1 MTTTTKVIFALALM
15 SALACG
21 LAPVKIAD
29 IKRNPERFE
38 NRAVTVHGKAAGVTK
53 LPFMAESFYEIDDG
67 SGTIVVVTQ
76 KALPPEGKKV
86 FVRGKVKS
94 AFKIGG
100 QSYGLVVMEDK

>member
-1 MTTTTKVIFALALM
+1 MLMKNKVICALALV

-29 IKRNPERFE
+29 IKRNPDRFE
-38 NRAVTVHGKAAGVTK
+38 NRAVTVHGKATGVTK
-53 LPFMAESFYEIDDG
+53 LPFMTESFYEIDDG
-67 SGTIVVVTQ
+67 TGTIVVVSRN
-76 KALPPEGKKV
+76 ALPPEGKKV

-100 QSYGLVVMEDK
+100 QSYGLAILEDH

>member
-1 MTTTTKVIFALALM
+1 MLTTRKAICTLALM
-15 SALACG
+15 GALACG

-38 NRAVTVHGKAAGVTK
+38 NRAVTVHGKATGVTK
-53 LPFMAESFYEIDDG
+53 LPFMTESFYEIDDG
-67 SGTIVVVTQ
+67 SGAIVVVT
-76 KALPPEGKKV
+76 KNALPPEAKKV

-100 QSYGLVVMEDK
+100 QSYGLAILEDN

>member
-1 MTTTTKVIFALALM
+1 MSTTRKVICTLALVW
-15 SALACG
+15 ALACG

-38 NRAVTVHGKAAGVTK
+38 NIAVTLHGKATGVTK
-53 LPFMAESFYEIDDG
+53 LPFMTESFYEIDDG
-67 SGTIVVVTQ
+67 SGTIVVVT
-76 KALPPEGKKV
+76 KNALPPEGKKV

>member
-1 MTTTTKVIFALALM
+1 LTKNKVICALALI

-21 LAPVKIAD
+21 MAPVKIAD

-38 NRAVTVHGKAAGVTK
+38 SRAVTVHGKATAVTK

-67 SGTIVVVTQ
+67 SGMIVVVTQ
-76 KALPPEGKKV
+76 QALPPEGKKV

-94 AFKIGG
+94 AFKVGG
-100 QSYGLVVMEDK
+100 QSFGLIIMEEK